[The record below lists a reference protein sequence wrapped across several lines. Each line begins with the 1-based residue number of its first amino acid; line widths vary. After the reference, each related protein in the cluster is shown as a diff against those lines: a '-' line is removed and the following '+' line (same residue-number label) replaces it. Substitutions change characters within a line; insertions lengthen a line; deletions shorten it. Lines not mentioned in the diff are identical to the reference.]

1 MKRRALLVYLAAAPA
16 ALVLPARGQAGAP
29 LVGWIVYGDE
39 RAVDQNLRSFREGL
53 REFGYEE
60 GRTIVIEV
68 FLGRYSR
75 ERSERQA
82 AELVARKPAAI
93 VTQGY
98 PLHVVVKLTKTIPI
112 VSWSSGDL
120 VDLGYVKSLAHPGGN
135 VTGVQLMALELVG
148 KRIEVLKEMLPSLKR
163 IAVIADPGHGGM
175 QLEKEASQKAADRFG
190 IGVSFHQARD
200 TQELRTALSAA
211 QTAGAEALVLFPD
224 QVTNPNRAEIA
235 EFALRHRLPTVSG
248 WSNYAD
254 AGHLVTY
261 GPNLRDSYRRTAH
274 YVDRILKGAKP
285 GTLPVELPT
294 TVELVLNLKTARALG
309 IGVPR
314 SVLVRAD
321 RVIE

>member
-1 MKRRALLVYLAAAPA
+1 MKRRALLVCLAASLGTP
-16 ALVLPARGQAGAP
+16 VLPAHGQTRAP

-39 RAVDQNLRSFREGL
+39 RAVDQNLRTFREGL
-53 REFGYEE
+53 RDLGYEE
-60 GRTIVIEV
+60 GRNIAIEV
-68 FLGRYSR
+68 FLGQYSR
-75 ERSERQA
+75 ERTERQA
-82 AELVARKPAAI
+82 AELLARKPAAI

-98 PLHVVVKLTKTIPI
+98 PLHVIVKLTKTTPV

-135 VTGVQLMALELVG
+135 VTGVQLMAIELVG
-148 KRIEVLKEMLPSLKR
+148 KRIGVLKDMLPNLKR

-175 QLEKEASQKAADRFG
+175 RLEREASQKAADRFG
-190 IGVSFHQARD
+190 IAVSFQPARD
-200 TQELRTALSAA
+200 TQELRTALAA
-211 QTAGAEALVLFPD
+211 ARTAGAEALVLFPD

-235 EFALRHRLPTVSG
+235 EFALQHRLPTVSG

-274 YVDRILKGAKP
+274 YVDRILKGANP
-285 GTLPVELPT
+285 ATLPVELPT

-309 IGVPR
+309 IAVPR